1 MHLKNFVLNVRIV
14 VRRLLLQFNF
24 QTALKFSSRLNRI
37 IRNSDQDK
45 IILDDSYI
53 EKGIYSLWKLDLWE
67 FVKVKASLAKNFH
80 ISPLEF
86 DKMPVWEFE
95 LFMKHLNNLI
105 KEENDN
111 QKNEMD
117 KSGISNMQK
126 NMNNPSKMAG
136 NMKMPSMKMPSM
148 KMPKF

>member
-1 MHLKNFVLNVRIV
+1 M
-14 VRRLLLQFNF
+14 
-24 QTALKFSSRLNRI
+24 
-37 IRNSDQDK
+37 
-45 IILDDSYI
+45 
-53 EKGIYSLWKLDLWE
+53 DLWE
-67 FVKVKASLAKNFH
+67 FVKIKASLAKNFH

-126 NMNNPSKMAG
+126 NMNNPSKMAS